1 MNKGSPRLET
11 KSDRHLLV
19 TRIHSG
25 NRMTYND
32 FENCAVN
39 ITIGMLAGKWKPVI
53 LQHLAAGELRFIQ
66 LWRLLPRVSKKV
78 LLEQLRQLE
87 NDGLVQ
93 RHEHIKFPPEVGYA
107 LTVKGESLIPVLRQI
122 DQWARVNLGDVKVM
136 P

>member
-1 MNKGSPRLET
+1 MTNKE
-11 KSDRHLLV
+11 
-19 TRIHSG
+19 
-25 NRMTYND
+25 

-53 LQHLAAGELRFIQ
+53 LQHLAGGELRFIH

-87 NDGLVQ
+87 ADGLVQ
-93 RHEHIKFPPEVGYA
+93 RHEYLAFPPQVGYA
-107 LTVKGESLIPVLRQI
+107 LTAKGESLMPILRLI
-122 DQWARVNLGDVKVM
+122 DQWATANIGNVNVL

>member
-1 MNKGSPRLET
+1 
-11 KSDRHLLV
+11 
-19 TRIHSG
+19 
-25 NRMTYND
+25 MTYND